1 VRINQNKAQVFKRS
15 ADKFSKRNEKQKGKK
30 MSNKAVVRVLDELTE
45 MLCEGVSIQNIIEA
59 VKIITED
66 FKDVAND
73 PRLVDMAIGKLDE
86 AIQAMSKAEH

>member
-1 VRINQNKAQVFKRS
+1 
-15 ADKFSKRNEKQKGKK
+15 